1 MNLPYFI
8 SSRITKN
15 EEGSFSGTITRIAII
30 SIAVALSS
38 LILAFLILGGYENVI
53 TSKIYSFSGHVVVS
67 KYTLSNSVEETS
79 IMVSDSLLEKVKNT
93 EGVDYVQA
101 YSFKY
106 GLLSTKDEVQGVL
119 VKGIDEHFN
128 RTDFEQHLIRGKF
141 PEFPEDN
148 YGTEVAISERISN
161 ILQLDVG
168 DEVTIFFVQ
177 KPLRFRKLQITGVYE
192 TGLEEIDENVILGDI
207 RLVSRINNWEEN
219 QVGGLE
225 VYLEDPNDQAQ
236 ATETLFDKVDFD
248 MYVEKVADKYIQ
260 IFEWL
265 RMLNRNVLILL
276 VIVLFVACFNMVSML
291 LILILERTQMI
302 GIFKSLGAS
311 NALIRRIFLFNG
323 LNLIVKGLLW
333 GNFIGLSFCL
343 AQYYFRFIP
352 LDASNY
358 YVSYVPIALDYGI
371 VILLNVMAVI
381 VVGITLFIPLSLI
394 SRIQPVKAIRFD

>member
-15 EEGSFSGTITRIAII
+15 EQGSFSSIITRIAII

-38 LILAFLILGGYENVI
+38 LILAFLILGGYQNVI
-53 TSKIYSFSGHVVVS
+53 TGKIYSFSGHVVVS

-79 IMVSDSLLEKVKNT
+79 IMVSDTLLETVKNT
-93 EGVDYVQA
+93 DGVDYVQA

-119 VKGIDEHFN
+119 VKGIDENFS
-128 RTDFEQHLIRGKF
+128 RKDFEQHLIRGRF

-148 YGTEVAISERISN
+148 YGTEVAISEKISN
-161 ILQLDVG
+161 ILELDVD

-207 RLVSRINNWEEN
+207 RLVTRINNWEDN

-225 VYLEDPNDQAQ
+225 VYLEDPNDQAE
-236 ATETLFDKVDFD
+236 AAETLFDKVDFD
-248 MYVEKVADKYIQ
+248 MYVEKVSDKYIQ

-276 VIVLFVACFNMVSML
+276 IIVLFVACFNMVSIL

-302 GIFKSLGAS
+302 GVFKSLGAS

-333 GNFIGLSFCL
+333 GNLIGLSFCL
-343 AQYYFRFIP
+343 AQYYFRLIP

-358 YVSYVPIALDYGI
+358 YVSYVPISLDFGI
-371 VILLNVMAVI
+371 VLLLNVMAI
-381 VVGITLFIPLSLI
+381 VVVGVTLFIPLSLI

>member
-15 EEGSFSGTITRIAII
+15 EQGSFSSIITRIAII

-38 LILAFLILGGYENVI
+38 LILAFLILGGYQNVI
-53 TSKIYSFSGHVVVS
+53 TGKIYSFSGHVVVS

-79 IMVSDSLLEKVKNT
+79 IMVSDTLLETVKNT
-93 EGVDYVQA
+93 DGVDYVQA

-119 VKGIDEHFN
+119 VKGIDENFN
-128 RTDFEQHLIRGKF
+128 RTDFEQHLIRGRF

-148 YGTEVAISERISN
+148 YGTEVAISEKISN
-161 ILQLDVG
+161 ILELDVD

-207 RLVSRINNWEEN
+207 RLVTRINNWENN

-225 VYLEDPNDQAQ
+225 VYLEDPNDQAE
-236 ATETLFDKVDFD
+236 AAETLFDKVDFD
-248 MYVEKVADKYIQ
+248 MYVEKVSDKYIQ

-276 VIVLFVACFNMVSML
+276 IIVLFVACFNMVSIL

-302 GIFKSLGAS
+302 GVFKSLGAS

-343 AQYYFRFIP
+343 AQYYFRLIP

-358 YVSYVPIALDYGI
+358 YVSYVPISLDFGI
-371 VILLNVMAVI
+371 VLLLNVMAI
-381 VVGITLFIPLSLI
+381 VVVGVTLFIPLSLI

>member
-1 MNLPYFI
+1 LNLPYFI

-148 YGTEVAISERISN
+148 YGTEVAISEKISN

-225 VYLEDPNDQAQ
+225 VYLDDPNDQAQ

-276 VIVLFVACFNMVSML
+276 IIVLFVACFNMVSIL

>member
-79 IMVSDSLLEKVKNT
+79 IVVSDSLLEKVKNT

-148 YGTEVAISERISN
+148 YGTEVAISEKISN

-225 VYLEDPNDQAQ
+225 VYLDDPNDQAQ
-236 ATETLFDKVDFD
+236 AAETLFDKVDFD

-276 VIVLFVACFNMVSML
+276 VIVLFVACFNMVSIL

-302 GIFKSLGAS
+302 GVFKSLGAS

-323 LNLIVKGLLW
+323 LNLIIKGLLW

-371 VILLNVMAVI
+371 VLLLNVMAVI

>member
-15 EEGSFSGTITRIAII
+15 EQGSFSSTITRIAII

-79 IMVSDSLLEKVKNT
+79 IIVSDTLLETVKNT

-106 GLLSTKDEVQGVL
+106 GLLSTQDEVQGVL
-119 VKGIDEHFN
+119 VKGIDENFN
-128 RTDFEQHLIRGKF
+128 RADFEQHLIRGRF
-141 PEFPEDN
+141 PEFPDEN
-148 YGTEVAISERISN
+148 YGTEVAISEKISN

-207 RLVSRINNWEEN
+207 RLVSRINNWEDN

-225 VYLEDPNDQAQ
+225 VYLEDPKDQAE
-236 ATETLFDKVDFD
+236 AAETLFDKVDFD
-248 MYVEKVADKYIQ
+248 MYVEKVSDKYIQ

-276 VIVLFVACFNMVSML
+276 IIVLFVACFNMVSIL

-343 AQYYFRFIP
+343 AQYYFRLIP

-358 YVSYVPIALDYGI
+358 YVSYVPISLDFGI
-371 VILLNVMAVI
+371 VLLLNVMAI
-381 VVGITLFIPLSLI
+381 LVVGVTLFIPLSLI

>member
-15 EEGSFSGTITRIAII
+15 EQGSFSSTITRIAII

-79 IMVSDSLLEKVKNT
+79 IMVSDTLLETVKNT

-106 GLLSTKDEVQGVL
+106 GLLSTQDEVQGVL
-119 VKGIDEHFN
+119 VKGIDENFN
-128 RTDFEQHLIRGKF
+128 RADFEQHLIRGRF
-141 PEFPEDN
+141 PEFPDEN
-148 YGTEVAISERISN
+148 YGTEVAISEKISN

-207 RLVSRINNWEEN
+207 RLVSRINNWEDN

-225 VYLEDPNDQAQ
+225 VYLEDPKDQTEA
-236 ATETLFDKVDFD
+236 AETLFDKVDFD
-248 MYVEKVADKYIQ
+248 MYVEKVSDKYIQ

-276 VIVLFVACFNMVSML
+276 IIVLFVACFNMVSIL

-343 AQYYFRFIP
+343 AQYYFKLIP

-358 YVSYVPIALDYGI
+358 YVSYVPISLDFGI
-371 VILLNVMAVI
+371 VLLLNVMAI
-381 VVGITLFIPLSLI
+381 LVVGVTLFIPLSLI

>member
-8 SSRITKN
+8 SGRIAKN
-15 EEGSFSGTITRIAII
+15 EQGSFSSTIARIAII

-38 LILAFLILGGYENVI
+38 LILAFLILGGYQNVI
-53 TSKIYSFSGHVVVS
+53 TSKIYSFSGHVIIN

-79 IMVSDSLLEKVKNT
+79 IVVSDSLLETVKSM
-93 EGVDYVQA
+93 EGVNYVQA
-101 YSFKY
+101 YAFKY
-106 GLLSTKDEVQGVL
+106 GLLSTEDEVQGVL
-119 VKGIDEHFN
+119 VKGIDENFD
-128 RTDFEQHLIRGKF
+128 RADFEQHMIRGKF
-141 PEFPEDN
+141 PEFPDDN
-148 YGTEVAISERISN
+148 YGTQVAISEKIST
-161 ILQLDVG
+161 ILKLDVG

-177 KPLRFRKLQITGVYE
+177 KPLRFRKLQITGIYE
-192 TGLEEIDENVILGDI
+192 TGLEEIDENIILGDI
-207 RLVSRINNWEEN
+207 KLVRRINNWDDD

-225 VYLEDPNDQAQ
+225 VYLDNPDDQAI
-236 ATETLFDKVDFD
+236 AEETLFNKVDFD
-248 MYVEKVADKYIQ
+248 MYVQKVSDKYIQ

-276 VIVLFVACFNMVSML
+276 VIVLFVACFNMVSIL

-302 GIFKSLGAS
+302 GIFKTLGAS

-333 GNFIGLSFCL
+333 GNMIGLSFCF
-343 AQYYFRFIP
+343 AQYYFKLIP

-358 YVSYVPIALDYGI
+358 YVSYVPISLDFGI
-371 VILLNVMAVI
+371 VLFLNIMAVI
-381 VVGITLFIPLSLI
+381 VVGITLFIPLSII

>member
-276 VIVLFVACFNMVSML
+276 VIVLFVACFNMVSIL

>member
-15 EEGSFSGTITRIAII
+15 EQGSFSSTITRIAII

-79 IMVSDSLLEKVKNT
+79 IMVSDTLLETVKNT

-106 GLLSTKDEVQGVL
+106 GLLSTQDEVQGVL
-119 VKGIDEHFN
+119 VKGIDENFN
-128 RTDFEQHLIRGKF
+128 RADFEQHLIRGRF
-141 PEFPEDN
+141 PEFPDEN
-148 YGTEVAISERISN
+148 YGTEVAISEKISN

-207 RLVSRINNWEEN
+207 RLVSRINNWEDN

-225 VYLEDPNDQAQ
+225 VYLEDPNDQAE
-236 ATETLFDKVDFD
+236 AAETLFDKVDFD
-248 MYVEKVADKYIQ
+248 MYVEKVSDKYIQ

-276 VIVLFVACFNMVSML
+276 IIVLFVACFNMVSIL

-343 AQYYFRFIP
+343 AQYYFRLIP

-358 YVSYVPIALDYGI
+358 YVSYVPISLDFGI
-371 VILLNVMAVI
+371 VLLLNVMAI
-381 VVGITLFIPLSLI
+381 LVVGVTLFIPLSLI

>member
-1 MNLPYFI
+1 LNLPYFI

-276 VIVLFVACFNMVSML
+276 VIVLFVACFNMVSIL

>member
-15 EEGSFSGTITRIAII
+15 EQGSFSSIITRIAII

-38 LILAFLILGGYENVI
+38 LILAFLILGGYQNVI
-53 TSKIYSFSGHVVVS
+53 TGKIYSFSGHVVVS

-79 IMVSDSLLEKVKNT
+79 IMVSDTLLETVKNT
-93 EGVDYVQA
+93 DGVDYVQA

-119 VKGIDEHFN
+119 VKGIDENFN
-128 RTDFEQHLIRGKF
+128 RTDFEQHLIRGRF

-148 YGTEVAISERISN
+148 YGTEVAISEKISN
-161 ILQLDVG
+161 ILELDVD

-207 RLVSRINNWEEN
+207 RLVTRINNWEDN

-225 VYLEDPNDQAQ
+225 VYLEDPNDQAE
-236 ATETLFDKVDFD
+236 AAETLFDKVDFD
-248 MYVEKVADKYIQ
+248 MYVEKVSDKYIQ

-276 VIVLFVACFNMVSML
+276 IIVLFVACFNMVSIL

-302 GIFKSLGAS
+302 GVFKSLGAS
-311 NALIRRIFLFNG
+311 NALIRQIFLFNG

-343 AQYYFRFIP
+343 AQYYFRLIP

-358 YVSYVPIALDYGI
+358 YVSYVPISLDFGI
-371 VILLNVMAVI
+371 VLLLNVMAIVI
-381 VVGITLFIPLSLI
+381 VGVTLFIPLSLI

>member
-79 IMVSDSLLEKVKNT
+79 IVVSDSLLEKVKNT

-119 VKGIDEHFN
+119 VKGIDAHFN

-148 YGTEVAISERISN
+148 YGTEVAISEKISN

-225 VYLEDPNDQAQ
+225 VYLDDPNDQAQ
-236 ATETLFDKVDFD
+236 AAETLFDKVDFD

-276 VIVLFVACFNMVSML
+276 VIVLFVACFNMVSIL

-323 LNLIVKGLLW
+323 LNLIIKGLLW

-371 VILLNVMAVI
+371 VLLLNVMAVI

>member
-15 EEGSFSGTITRIAII
+15 EEGSFSSTITRIAII

-79 IMVSDSLLEKVKNT
+79 IMVSDSLLEVVKNT
-93 EGVDYVQA
+93 DGVDYVQA

-119 VKGIDEHFN
+119 VKGIDENFN
-128 RTDFEQHLIRGKF
+128 RVDFEQHLIRGKF
-141 PEFPEDN
+141 PEFPVDD
-148 YGTEVAISERISN
+148 YGTEVAISEKISN

-207 RLVSRINNWEEN
+207 RLVSRINNWEDS

-225 VYLEDPNDQAQ
+225 VYLDNPNDQAQ
-236 ATETLFDKVDFD
+236 AAETLFDKVDFD
-248 MYVEKVADKYIQ
+248 MYVEKVSDKYIQ

-276 VIVLFVACFNMVSML
+276 VIVLFVACFNMVSIL

-333 GNFIGLSFCL
+333 GNLIGLSFCL
-343 AQYYFRFIP
+343 AQYYFKLIP

-358 YVSYVPIALDYGI
+358 YVSYVPISLDFGI
-371 VILLNVMAVI
+371 VLLLNIMAVI
-381 VVGITLFIPLSLI
+381 VVGITLFIPLTLI

>member
-15 EEGSFSGTITRIAII
+15 EEGSFSSTITRIAII

-79 IMVSDSLLEKVKNT
+79 IMVSDSLLDVVKNT
-93 EGVDYVQA
+93 DGVDYVQA

-119 VKGIDEHFN
+119 VKGIDENFN
-128 RTDFEQHLIRGKF
+128 RVDFEQHLIRGKF
-141 PEFPEDN
+141 PEFPVDD
-148 YGTEVAISERISN
+148 YGTEVAISEKISN

-207 RLVSRINNWEEN
+207 RLVSRINNWEDN

-225 VYLEDPNDQAQ
+225 VYLDNPNDQAQ
-236 ATETLFDKVDFD
+236 AAETLFDKVDFD
-248 MYVEKVADKYIQ
+248 MYVEKVSDKYIQ

-276 VIVLFVACFNMVSML
+276 VIVLFVACFNMVSIL

-333 GNFIGLSFCL
+333 GNLIGLSFCL
-343 AQYYFRFIP
+343 AQYYFKLIP

-358 YVSYVPIALDYGI
+358 YVSYVPISLDFGI
-371 VILLNVMAVI
+371 VLLLNIMAVI
-381 VVGITLFIPLSLI
+381 VVGITLFIPLTLI

>member
-148 YGTEVAISERISN
+148 YGTEVAISEKISN

-225 VYLEDPNDQAQ
+225 VYLDDPNDQAQ
-236 ATETLFDKVDFD
+236 AAETLFDKVDFD

-276 VIVLFVACFNMVSML
+276 VIVLFVACFNMVSIL

-302 GIFKSLGAS
+302 GVFKSLGAS

-323 LNLIVKGLLW
+323 LNLIIKGLLW

-371 VILLNVMAVI
+371 VLLLNVMAVI

>member
-15 EEGSFSGTITRIAII
+15 EQGSFSSTITRIAII

-79 IMVSDSLLEKVKNT
+79 IMVSDSLLDVVKNT
-93 EGVDYVQA
+93 DGVDYVQA

-119 VKGIDEHFN
+119 VKGIDENFN
-128 RTDFEQHLIRGKF
+128 RTDFEQHLIRGEF

-148 YGTEVAISERISN
+148 YGTEVAISEKISN

-207 RLVSRINNWEEN
+207 RLVSRINNWEDN

-225 VYLEDPNDQAQ
+225 VYLDNPNDQAE
-236 ATETLFDKVDFD
+236 AAETLFDKVDFD
-248 MYVEKVADKYIQ
+248 MYVEKVSDKYIQ

-276 VIVLFVACFNMVSML
+276 IIVLFVACFNMVSIL

-333 GNFIGLSFCL
+333 GNLIGLSFCL
-343 AQYYFRFIP
+343 AQYYFRLIP

-358 YVSYVPIALDYGI
+358 YVSYVPISLDFGI
-371 VILLNVMAVI
+371 VLLLNIMAVI
-381 VVGITLFIPLSLI
+381 VVGITLFIPLTLI

>member
-1 MNLPYFI
+1 
-8 SSRITKN
+8 
-15 EEGSFSGTITRIAII
+15 
-30 SIAVALSS
+30 
-38 LILAFLILGGYENVI
+38 
-53 TSKIYSFSGHVVVS
+53 
-67 KYTLSNSVEETS
+67 
-79 IMVSDSLLEKVKNT
+79 MVSDSLLEKVKNT

-276 VIVLFVACFNMVSML
+276 VIVLFVACFNMVSIL

>member
-8 SSRITKN
+8 SSRITNN
-15 EEGSFSGTITRIAII
+15 EEGSFSSTITRIAII

-79 IMVSDSLLEKVKNT
+79 IIVSDSLLETVKNT

-106 GLLSTKDEVQGVL
+106 GLLSTEEEVQGVL

-128 RTDFEQHLIRGKF
+128 RTDFEQHLIRGRF
-141 PEFPEDN
+141 PEFPEEN
-148 YGTEVAISERISN
+148 YGTEVAISEKISN
-161 ILQLDVG
+161 ILKLDVD

-207 RLVSRINNWEEN
+207 RLVSRINNWEER

-225 VYLEDPNDQAQ
+225 VYLDDPDDQAE
-236 ATETLFDKVDFD
+236 AAETLFDKVDFD
-248 MYVEKVADKYIQ
+248 MYVEQVANKYIQ

-276 VIVLFVACFNMVSML
+276 VIVLFVACFNMVSIL

-323 LNLIVKGLLW
+323 LNLIIKGLLW

-358 YVSYVPIALDYGI
+358 YVSYVPIALDFGI
-371 VILLNVMAVI
+371 VLLLNVMAVI
-381 VVGITLFIPLSLI
+381 VVGITLFIPLTLI

>member
-119 VKGIDEHFN
+119 VKGIDAHFN

-148 YGTEVAISERISN
+148 YGTEVAISEKISN
-161 ILQLDVG
+161 ILKLDVD

-225 VYLEDPNDQAQ
+225 VYLEDPNDQAE
-236 ATETLFDKVDFD
+236 AAETLFDKVDFD
-248 MYVEKVADKYIQ
+248 MYVEQVANKYIQ

-265 RMLNRNVLILL
+265 RMLNRNVMILL
-276 VIVLFVACFNMVSML
+276 VIVLFVACFNMVSIL

-311 NALIRRIFLFNG
+311 NTLIRRIFLFNG

-333 GNFIGLSFCL
+333 GNFIGLSLCL
-343 AQYYFRFIP
+343 AQYYFHLIP

-358 YVSYVPIALDYGI
+358 YVSYVPISLDFGI
-371 VILLNVMAVI
+371 VLLLNVMAVI
-381 VVGITLFIPLSLI
+381 VVGITLFIPLTLI